1 MDQTIFCENLKKFRL
16 SKNYTQE
23 QVANHLN
30 VNVQTVSRWECGTTL
45 PDVLTLPVL
54 ARLYGVTVDDFYKKS
69 AVAYNNYAQR
79 LAAVYEKTRKPE
91 DFIHCL
97 LEYKKLMHGGVL
109 SVEDK
114 WNYAIIHQWMF
125 EYCKNT
131 AMEWYDTIL
140 KEGSDFDENSF
151 YRACACRI
159 SFLFAVGKGEEAVRQ
174 QKVRA
179 ESEPENPKE
188 MDLLIVSYI
197 YADKIEEAYKC
208 FLKAVEK
215 FPDAWELYIHGGE
228 VCGKLEKYDE
238 AIQYFD
244 RAGAIGTPFYDELY
258 CKAMLYEKIGRD
270 RDAYKLYQE
279 IAEKL
284 RKNGFDVE
292 ADMAEESAKR
302 LDMKKN

>member
-1 MDQTIFCENLKKFRL
+1 MEQTIFCENLKKFRL
-16 SKNYTQE
+16 TKNYTQE
-23 QVANHLN
+23 QVANNLN

-79 LAAVYEKTRKPE
+79 LT
-91 DFIHCL
+91 
-97 LEYKKLMHGGVL
+97 GVL

-131 AMEWYDTIL
+131 AMKWYDTIL
-140 KEGSDFDENSF
+140 KEGPGVDENLF

-174 QKVRA
+174 QKARSEA
-179 ESEPENPKE
+179 EPENPKE

-197 YADKIEEAYKC
+197 YAGKIEEAYEC

-258 CKAMLYEKIGRD
+258 CKAMLYEKTGKYRE
-270 RDAYKLYQE
+270 AYKLYQE
-279 IAEKL
+279 IAGKL

-302 LDMKKN
+302 LDTKKN

>member
-54 ARLYGVTVDDFYKKS
+54 ARLYGVTVDVFYKRNS
-69 AVAYNNYAQR
+69 VAYNNYAQR
-79 LAAVYEKTRKPE
+79 LTAVYEKTRKPE

-159 SFLFAVGKGEEAVRQ
+159 SFLFAVGKGEEAY
-174 QKVRA
+174 
-179 ESEPENPKE
+179 E
-188 MDLLIVSYI
+188 
-197 YADKIEEAYKC
+197 C

-258 CKAMLYEKIGRD
+258 CKAMLYEKIGKD

-302 LDMKKN
+302 LDMKKK

>member
-54 ARLYGVTVDDFYKKS
+54 ARLYGVIVDDFYKKNS
-69 AVAYNNYAQR
+69 VAYNNYAQR
-79 LAAVYEKTRKPE
+79 LTAVYEKTRKPE

-97 LEYKKLMHGGVL
+97 LEYKKLMHDSVL
-109 SVEDK
+109 SMEDK
-114 WNYAIIHQWMF
+114 WNYAVIHQWMF

-131 AMEWYDTIL
+131 AMEWYDTVL
-140 KEGSDFDENSF
+140 NEGPGFDINS
-151 YRACACRI
+151 YYTACICRI

-174 QKVRA
+174 QKARA
-179 ESEPENPKE
+179 ESDPENSNE
-188 MDLLIVSYI
+188 MDLLIASYI
-197 YADKIEEAYKC
+197 YADKIEEAYEC

-215 FPDAWELYIHGGE
+215 FPDAWVLYIHGGE
-228 VCGKLEKYDE
+228 ACVKLKKYDE

-244 RAGAIGTPFYDELY
+244 KAGAIGTPFCDELY
-258 CKAMLYEKIGRD
+258 CKAMLYEKIGNYK
-270 RDAYKLYQE
+270 DAYRLYQE

-284 RKNGFDVE
+284 RKNGYDIQ

-302 LDMKKN
+302 LDMKKE

>member
-1 MDQTIFCENLKKFRL
+1 M
-16 SKNYTQE
+16 
-23 QVANHLN
+23 
-30 VNVQTVSRWECGTTL
+30 
-45 PDVLTLPVL
+45 TLPVL
-54 ARLYGVTVDDFYKKS
+54 ARLYGVIVDDFYKKNS
-69 AVAYNNYAQR
+69 VAYSNYAQR
-79 LAAVYEKTRKPE
+79 LTAVYEKTRKPE

-97 LEYKKLMHGGVL
+97 LEYKKLMHDGIL
-109 SVEDK
+109 SMEDK

-125 EYCKNT
+125 EYCKDT

-174 QKVRA
+174 QKARA
-179 ESEPENPKE
+179 ESDPENPKE
-188 MDLLIVSYI
+188 MDLLIVAYI

-258 CKAMLYEKIGRD
+258 CKAMLYEKIGKD
-270 RDAYKLYQE
+270 KDAYKLYQE

-302 LDMKKN
+302 LDMKKD

>member
-1 MDQTIFCENLKKFRL
+1 MTIQILRYRSQNKTLPSLFRL

-23 QVANHLN
+23 QVANNLN

-54 ARLYGVTVDDFYKKS
+54 ARLYGVTVDDFYKRNS
-69 AVAYNNYAQR
+69 VAYNNYAQR
-79 LAAVYEKTRKPE
+79 LTAVYEKTRKPE

-159 SFLFAVGKGEEAVRQ
+159 SFLFAVGKGEEA
-174 QKVRA
+174 
-179 ESEPENPKE
+179 
-188 MDLLIVSYI
+188 
-197 YADKIEEAYKC
+197 YKC

-215 FPDAWELYIHGGE
+215 FPDTWELYIHGGE

-258 CKAMLYEKIGRD
+258 CKAMLYEKIGKG
-270 RDAYKLYQE
+270 RDAYRLYQE

-302 LDMKKN
+302 LDMKKK

>member
-1 MDQTIFCENLKKFRL
+1 MTIQILRYRSQNKTLPSLFRL

-23 QVANHLN
+23 QVANNLN

-159 SFLFAVGKGEEAVRQ
+159 SFLFAVGKGEEAY
-174 QKVRA
+174 
-179 ESEPENPKE
+179 E
-188 MDLLIVSYI
+188 
-197 YADKIEEAYKC
+197 C

-258 CKAMLYEKIGRD
+258 CKAMLYEKIGKD
-270 RDAYKLYQE
+270 KDAYKLYQE

-302 LDMKKN
+302 LDMKKD

>member
-1 MDQTIFCENLKKFRL
+1 
-16 SKNYTQE
+16 
-23 QVANHLN
+23 
-30 VNVQTVSRWECGTTL
+30 
-45 PDVLTLPVL
+45 
-54 ARLYGVTVDDFYKKS
+54 
-69 AVAYNNYAQR
+69 
-79 LAAVYEKTRKPE
+79 
-91 DFIHCL
+91 
-97 LEYKKLMHGGVL
+97 MHGGVL

-140 KEGSDFDENSF
+140 KEGSDFDENLF

-174 QKVRA
+174 QKARA
-179 ESEPENPKE
+179 EAEPENPKE

-197 YADKIEEAYKC
+197 YAGKIEEAYEC

-258 CKAMLYEKIGRD
+258 CKAMLYEKTGKYRE
-270 RDAYKLYQE
+270 AYKLYQE

-284 RKNGFDVE
+284 RKNSFDVE